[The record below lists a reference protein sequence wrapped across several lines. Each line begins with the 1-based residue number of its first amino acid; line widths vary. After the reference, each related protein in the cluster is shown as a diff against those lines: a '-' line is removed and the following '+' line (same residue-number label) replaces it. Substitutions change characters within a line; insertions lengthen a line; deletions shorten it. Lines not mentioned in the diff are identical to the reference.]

1 MSWSMTENKYNSI
14 LNRLM
19 QLEKA
24 FNDLAIAQDNLATLA
39 QLQELLVLIQSRLKD
54 IEDQIVGL
62 ENRVKSIEN
71 EPLN

>member
-54 IEDQIVGL
+54 VEDQIVGL